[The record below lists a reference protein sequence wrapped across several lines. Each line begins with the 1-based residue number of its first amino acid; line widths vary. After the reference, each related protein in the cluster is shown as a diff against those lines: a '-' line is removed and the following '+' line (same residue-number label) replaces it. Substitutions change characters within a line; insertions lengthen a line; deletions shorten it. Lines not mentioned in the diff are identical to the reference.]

1 MFKVIIAL
9 FLVISLT
16 ACQKKQSINPTL
28 GPVVESVYAIGSVKS
43 HDVYN
48 LKVGVLTSVRKFYVK
63 EGDRVK
69 EGDKLLTLDS
79 GVTLNSLISG
89 VVTTIPVNLGETVS
103 AQQTILSVV
112 NLDKLYLEASLE
124 QNGALK
130 IKKGQKVL
138 ISFESFR
145 SQSFSGVVENIIPR
159 EGEFVVQVT
168 VSDLPENILPG
179 MNADLSIEINKKDN
193 ALLVP
198 VGAISNGSITLLKDG
213 KKEKVKVEIGIS
225 DSEFA
230 EILSPTLKADDEI
243 LMTNQKNT
251 K

>member
-1 MFKVIIAL
+1 MFKY
-9 FLVISLT
+9 VISFFLLFSFIS
-16 ACQKKQSINPTL
+16 CQKKQSIKPTF

-43 HDVYN
+43 HDIYN

-63 EGDRVK
+63 EGDLVK
-69 EGDKLLTLDS
+69 EGDRLLTLDS
-79 GVTLNSLISG
+79 GVTLKSLISG
-89 VVTTIPVNLGETVS
+89 VVTTIPVNVGETVS

-112 NLDKLYLEASLE
+112 NLEKVYLEASLE

-130 IKKGQKVL
+130 MKQGQKVL

-145 SQSFSGVVENIIPR
+145 SQTFSGVVQNIIPR

-179 MNADLSIEINKKDN
+179 MNADLSIEINKKDK

-198 VGAISNGSITLLKDG
+198 VGAISNGSLTLLRNG

-230 EILSPTLKADDEI
+230 EILSPELSADDEI
-243 LMTNQKNT
+243 LMLTQKNP

>member
-1 MFKVIIAL
+1 MFKIIVSI
-9 FLVISLT
+9 FLVLALS
-16 ACQKKQSINPTL
+16 ACQKKTSIHPTF

-48 LKVGVLTSVRKFYVK
+48 LKVGVLSSVRKFYVN
-63 EGDRVK
+63 EGDQVK

-79 GVTLNSLISG
+79 GVTLKSLISG
-89 VVTTIPVNLGETVS
+89 VVTTIPVNLGETIS
-103 AQQTILSVV
+103 AQQTILSVI
-112 NLDKLYLEASLE
+112 NLEKLYLEASLE

-145 SQSFSGVVENIIPR
+145 SQSFTGVVENIIPR

-168 VSDLPENILPG
+168 VSNLPENILPG
-179 MNADLSIEINKKDN
+179 MNADLSIEINKKEK

-198 VGAISNGSITLLKDG
+198 VGAVSNGAITLLKDG

-230 EILSPTLKADDEI
+230 EILSPNLTADDELLI
-243 LMTNQKNT
+243 VNQKAT